1 MTVQQECPY
10 VTKYALI
17 VVHKWNWHIVRKQ
30 MSIGQDI
37 IPTNID
43 IKLDNDA
50 INNKNFLKDKLNLDS
65 FG

>member
-30 MSIGQDI
+30 MYIGQDI
-37 IPTNID
+37 IPIHID
-43 IKLDNDA
+43 IKLDNDP
-50 INNKNFLKDKLNLDS
+50 INNKQNFKRQA
-65 FG
+65 

>member
-1 MTVQQECPY
+1 
-10 VTKYALI
+10 
-17 VVHKWNWHIVRKQ
+17 

-50 INNKNFLKDKLNLDS
+50 INNKFFLKDKLNLDS